1 MIGQDLTTQAHWW
14 NEIYLYGFGW
24 LPVDAALGDGLE
36 YKAWTENTASDATA
50 YYFGN
55 MDSHHII
62 FSRGYNDIKPFAQD
76 NKTVKYPK
84 SFALQSIWEEASS
97 NTAKYSSYWSVPSI
111 KGVY

>member
-1 MIGQDLTTQAHWW
+1 MTIS
-14 NEIYLYGFGW
+14 YLYIYGFGW
-24 LPVDAALGDGLE
+24 VPVDAALGDNLS
-36 YKAWTENTASDATA
+36 YKRWSENADSAE

-55 MDSHHII
+55 MDSHHIV

>member
-1 MIGQDLTTQAHWW
+1 M
-14 NEIYLYGFGW
+14 
-24 LPVDAALGDGLE
+24 ALGDYLD
-36 YKAWTENTASDATA
+36 YKRWPDPDNMESAL

-55 MDSHHII
+55 LDSHHIV
-62 FSRGYNDIKPFAQD
+62 FSRGFNEIKPFAQD

>member
-1 MIGQDLTTQAHWW
+1 M
-14 NEIYLYGFGW
+14 
-24 LPVDAALGDGLE
+24 
-36 YKAWTENTASDATA
+36 TARD

-55 MDSHHII
+55 LDSHHIV
-62 FSRGYNDIKPFAQD
+62 FSRGYNEIKPFAQD

-97 NTAKYSSYWSVPSI
+97 NTAKYSSYWSVPAI

>member
-1 MIGQDLTTQAHWW
+1 M
-14 NEIYLYGFGW
+14 
-24 LPVDAALGDGLE
+24 PVDVSLGDGLE
-36 YKAWTENTASDATA
+36 YKVWTENMTSAPVE

-55 MDSHHII
+55 MDSHHIV

>member
-1 MIGQDLTTQAHWW
+1 
-14 NEIYLYGFGW
+14 
-24 LPVDAALGDGLE
+24 LGAGLE
-36 YKAWTENTASDATA
+36 YKKWADTFEPSE

-55 MDSHHII
+55 LDAHHIT
-62 FSRGYNDIKPFAQD
+62 FSRGYSELKPFTQD